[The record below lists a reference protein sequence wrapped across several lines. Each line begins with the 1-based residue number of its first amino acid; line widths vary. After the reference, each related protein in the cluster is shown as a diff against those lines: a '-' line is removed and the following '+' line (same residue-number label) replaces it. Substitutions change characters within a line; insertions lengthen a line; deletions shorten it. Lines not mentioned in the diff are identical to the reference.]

1 MDAMTVA
8 AALALVAEHSRDA
21 AMLDL
26 LQERER
32 LSMALADRD
41 SYMAQRHYVG
51 SLQVPRVPGPPMT
64 WQAAYERRHD
74 DLGHAHAAMRTALL
88 AHRQGDDELV
98 ERVLRAEVG
107 SDSEADEADE
117 EMSEADATD
126 GESTAAGEEEEEEDD
141 MEEDVEVSP
150 V

>member
-26 LQERER
+26 LHERER
-32 LSMALADRD
+32 LAMAVADRD
-41 SYMAQRHYVG
+41 SYLAQRHYVG

-74 DLGHAHAAMRTALL
+74 DLGHAHAAMRAALL

-107 SDSEADEADE
+107 SDSEADE
-117 EMSEADATD
+117 EMSEAGATD
-126 GESTAAGEEEEEEDD
+126 GESTAAGEEEEEED

-150 V
+150 A